1 MTRPITSL
9 VSVAIMTTSL
19 IGTVASSAM
28 GQIRPPLYDESKVPK
43 FELPSVLENAKGEK
57 IQSREDWPAQRKYL
71 VEQMAKHVFG
81 IQPSDAVSVRSKLIE
96 QGEMGGTRGTQTS
109 ITRKQLE
116 VTLTRKDKSVVIDL
130 LLFVP
135 SDAKTP
141 VPCFVG
147 LNFNGNQSTC
157 DDPAVRIT
165 RSWCDKRG
173 VGVVDNKATE
183 ASRGDQ
189 SHRWPIEAIVGRGY
203 AVATAHYADIDPDF
217 DDEFANGVHALFPE
231 FKSSDATPDRWGSI
245 GAWAWGLSRIADVLE
260 KESTIDSK
268 KLMVIGH
275 SRLGKTALWAGATDE
290 RFGIVYSNNSGCG
303 GAALSKRCFGESVAR
318 INTSFPHWFCRNF
331 RQYNDREELLPV
343 DQHMLIAAIAPRPAY
358 IASATE
364 DQWADPKGELHG
376 GVYASPAYE
385 LHGLKGIYN
394 LELPTPDTAIGSE
407 IGYHLRTGKHD
418 LTAWDWERF
427 MDFADAKL
435 RNSPQSPTTKR

>member
-1 MTRPITSL
+1 MARYIPSI
-9 VSVAIMTTSL
+9 VSVTIMTTAIFGAVS
-19 IGTVASSAM
+19 TSAL
-28 GQIRPPLYDESKVPK
+28 GQIRPPLYDETKVPK
-43 FELPSVLENAKGEK
+43 FELVSVLQNAQGNK
-57 IQSREDWPAQRKYL
+57 IESVNDWPKQRTYL
-71 VEQMAKHVFG
+71 VDQLAKHVYG
-81 IQPSDAVSVRSKLIE
+81 QLPSDAVTISTKLIE
-96 QGEMGGTRGTQTS
+96 QGAFGGTRTTNTA

-116 VTLTRKDKSVVIDL
+116 VTLARNGKSVVIDFMVFL
-130 LLFVP
+130 P
-135 SDAKTP
+135 ADAKSP

-157 DDPAVRIT
+157 DDPAVRLT

-217 DDEFANGVHALFPE
+217 DDEFVNGVHALYPD
-231 FKSSDATPDRWGSI
+231 FKPGDANPDRWGSI
-245 GAWAWGLSRIADVLE
+245 GAWAWGLSRLADVLE
-260 KESTIDSK
+260 KDPAINSK
-268 KLMVIGH
+268 ELMVIGH
-275 SRLGKTALWAGATDE
+275 SRLGKTALWAGATDQ
-290 RFGIVYSNNSGCG
+290 RFQIVYSNNSGCG

-376 GVYASPAYE
+376 GVFASPAYE
-385 LHGLKGIYN
+385 LHGLKGVYN
-394 LELPTPDTAIGSE
+394 QELPAPDTVIGAE

-418 LTAWDWERF
+418 LTPWDWDRY
-427 MDFADAKL
+427 MDFADVKL
-435 RNSPQSPTTKR
+435 QKKSTARN